1 MLNRKPFLIT
11 LFMLAIGIPLHGAAI
26 DSTLYTT
33 YTLNG
38 GTSLGYSVCGST
50 LQTSG
55 CYSSGSLGPLGK
67 IGAMLEG
74 PPSTNTKTNT
84 VTRQIY
90 VLDVANGTSGTGVA
104 LYVYRK
110 TDTISP
116 SFDTVVVTLTNTI
129 VLPLTGGSNTH
140 AYMAANAGFL
150 IIGTDQSGVIAKV
163 ARSKFI
169 VTSFSPFSSN
179 ISAITSNKYGYVTVA
194 FGTSGTGSAANIIL
208 GPNGATVSDGGGVQF
223 MLETTQATLPA
234 ALP

>member
-74 PPSTNTKTNT
+74 PHLQIRKR
-84 VTRQIY
+84 TR
-90 VLDVANGTSGTGVA
+90 
-104 LYVYRK
+104 
-110 TDTISP
+110 SP
-116 SFDTVVVTLTNTI
+116 
-129 VLPLTGGSNTH
+129 
-140 AYMAANAGFL
+140 
-150 IIGTDQSGVIAKV
+150 
-163 ARSKFI
+163 ARS
-169 VTSFSPFSSN
+169 TCWMWPT
-179 ISAITSNKYGYVTVA
+179 AQ
-194 FGTSGTGSAANIIL
+194 AA
-208 GPNGATVSDGGGVQF
+208 P
-223 MLETTQATLPA
+223 E
-234 ALP
+234 